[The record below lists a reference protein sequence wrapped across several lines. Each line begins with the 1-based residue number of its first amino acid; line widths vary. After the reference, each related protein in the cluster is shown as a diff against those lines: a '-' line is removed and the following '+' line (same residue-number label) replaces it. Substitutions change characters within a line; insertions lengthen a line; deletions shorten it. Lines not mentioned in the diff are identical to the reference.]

1 MKKKIRVGMLCALF
15 LILIGVGV
23 LVVIEWPRPTIVEMG
38 TPITLNQEE
47 NLETSGI
54 FNSFY
59 RPFSWNEGSC
69 EFTLI
74 DAVVCSS
81 PEEAGIETEDIVDT
95 AVLTGDDVEFLLL
108 TIRVKNIDATNIV
121 DSGNSEDFNIGFISL
136 LPENYFLGLGVFN
149 TSAGI
154 DHGEISQEYDPNM
167 VYFSHHAVMQE
178 GDRTNPYFHFKLKP
192 GESAEYKIGYFARQD
207 FIDNEQMMLSYG
219 INKYASEIEVV
230 K

>member
-1 MKKKIRVGMLCALF
+1 MLCALF

-69 EFTLI
+69 EFTLT

-136 LPENYFLGLGVFN
+136 LPENYFWG
-149 TSAGI
+149 
-154 DHGEISQEYDPNM
+154 
-167 VYFSHHAVMQE
+167 
-178 GDRTNPYFHFKLKP
+178 
-192 GESAEYKIGYFARQD
+192 
-207 FIDNEQMMLSYG
+207 
-219 INKYASEIEVV
+219 
-230 K
+230 